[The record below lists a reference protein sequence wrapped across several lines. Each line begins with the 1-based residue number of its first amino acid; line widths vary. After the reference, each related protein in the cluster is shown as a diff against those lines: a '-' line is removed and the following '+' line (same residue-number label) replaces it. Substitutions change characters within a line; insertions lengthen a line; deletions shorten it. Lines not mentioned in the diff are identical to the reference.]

1 MPPTVTVTAES
12 SAAIV
17 ALAVEV
23 PRARSSALRPFADAV
38 SVIGTLAMIRLG
50 MAAYATA
57 DPMLTTVEPT
67 ITASR
72 LSSKKTRPT

>member
-1 MPPTVTVTAES
+1 MA
-12 SAAIV
+12 

-23 PRARSSALRPFADAV
+23 PRARSKALRPFADAV
-38 SVIGTLAMIRLG
+38 SVIGTFAMIRLG

-67 ITASR
+67 RWTAASVR
-72 LSSKKTRPT
+72 NTRPM